1 MLTRIECNGL
11 EFILSGETREK
22 SKGKGREKG
31 EGRKKHEGERKRERE
46 RDEEESIREKKSI
59 ATCLLARW
67 TQSNL
72 SMYKHD
78 RSIKMGSSRSRAF
91 CSVSITVETDRGH
104 PFHRRQMEQV
114 RRDPHNEKC
123 HGIKRAS
130 IGGAFPVPA
139 PGKKTRSNRGRI
151 LRKIIPR
158 EKKRTTL
165 TNKDPMGKRE
175 IFEER
180 EREERGE
187 IPIDLI
193 PRAINFI
200 LTRVKFFVYL
210 PTY

>member
-1 MLTRIECNGL
+1 MDSNLFYRARHERNRKEREERRGRGEKNTR
-11 EFILSGETREK
+11 
-22 SKGKGREKG
+22 GREK
-31 EGRKKHEGERKRERE
+31 ERERE
-46 RDEEESIREKKSI
+46 RDEEESIRGKKSI

-130 IGGAFPVPA
+130 IGEAFPVPA

-158 EKKRTTL
+158 EKKRRKMEKKRTTIKIRWESAKFL
-165 TNKDPMGKRE
+165 KKGKGKKGGR
-175 IFEER
+175 FR
-180 EREERGE
+180 
-187 IPIDLI
+187 
-193 PRAINFI
+193 
-200 LTRVKFFVYL
+200 
-210 PTY
+210 